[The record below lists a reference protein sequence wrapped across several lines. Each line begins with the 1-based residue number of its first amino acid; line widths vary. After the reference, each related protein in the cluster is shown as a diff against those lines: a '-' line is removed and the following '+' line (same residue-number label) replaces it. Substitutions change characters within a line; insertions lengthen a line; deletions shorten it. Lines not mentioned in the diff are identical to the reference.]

1 MRFLFLLFFLIL
13 TNLLFP
19 YSSGCSFQTIR
30 SEIEH
35 KKNRKRKKNCSF
47 PWKDVDLYAT
57 LFHLRNA
64 RNSIPQIAKTLSPVY
79 HLAVGTWNEQEG
91 VRHRMSSK
99 GEFAN
104 WNMRTKFFFI
114 WWNPPPVLLYRATR
128 SVRFHIHYD
137 YLVACLLL
145 PPSNS
150 ARRTGR
156 IHTHTN
162 KRIDWLTTTQP
173 SEKRIVWRDRDL
185 FQ

>member
-1 MRFLFLLFFLIL
+1 MYTTVGASTCPKGGANFGVGWCQGGGRRHDIFIVVEDLWMWICMRPFSICA
-13 TNLLFP
+13 TRE
-19 YSSGCSFQTIR
+19 IR
-30 SEIEH
+30 SRRLQ
-35 KKNRKRKKNCSF
+35 K
-47 PWKDVDLYAT
+47 P
-57 LFHLRNA
+57 
-64 RNSIPQIAKTLSPVY
+64 SPVY

>member
-1 MRFLFLLFFLIL
+1 MFFSNNSVRDR
-13 TNLLFP
+13 TQKNL
-19 YSSGCSFQTIR
+19 
-30 SEIEH
+30 
-35 KKNRKRKKNCSF
+35 KRKKTTVHFHGRMWICMRPFSIC
-47 PWKDVDLYAT
+47 AT
-57 LFHLRNA
+57 REIRSRRLQK
-64 RNSIPQIAKTLSPVY
+64 PSPVY

-104 WNMRTKFFFI
+104 WNMRTKFFFL

-156 IHTHTN
+156 IHTHTQTN
-162 KRIDWLTTTQP
+162 ASTD
-173 SEKRIVWRDRDL
+173 
-185 FQ
+185 